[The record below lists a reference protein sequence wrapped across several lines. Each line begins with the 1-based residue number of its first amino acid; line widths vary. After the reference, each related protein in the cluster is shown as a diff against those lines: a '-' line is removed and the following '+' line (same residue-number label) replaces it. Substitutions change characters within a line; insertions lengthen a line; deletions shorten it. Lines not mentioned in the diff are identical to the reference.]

1 LRNILQTLLCLLLIV
16 PAARAHVGSKDVFE
30 TIDAGPYKLFVTI
43 RPPLVIPGVADV
55 EVRVSGAAVTAMQIT
70 PTPLTGEA
78 SKHPP
83 TADTMA
89 VSKVDPAFF
98 TGSVWIMAPG
108 SWQVRFTFDGAAGPQ
123 TASIPV
129 PAVPLATLKMQRG
142 MGWALGLMGL
152 FLVASMTGLVGAAVR
167 ESRLAPGV
175 IADAKRRRWG
185 YAAMAC
191 ALILLS
197 TIVWLGGT
205 WWDRNAVA
213 YASNI
218 YQPMKATASLN
229 GDVLDL
235 QLAGIAPRKEK
246 ERLPVDRPKNDLLPD
261 HGKLIHLYAI
271 REPEMDAAFHL
282 HPELVAPGDFRIALP
297 AMPPGTYR
305 LFGDIVHKSGF
316 PETVV
321 TTLTIPAGL
330 PAAHL
335 GPDDAEATPAPL
347 SAGAMGT
354 TYKLPDGYSMV
365 WDAPASL
372 TANTAEVFRF
382 RLLGPDGQPANG
394 MEPYLGMAGHAAF
407 VKTDGTVFAH
417 THPDGSA
424 AMPAMDIANGTMDAM
439 AGMSPAPVGPE
450 VGFPYGF
457 PSPGRYRIFVQ
468 MKHSGTV
475 ETGVFDALVK

>member
-1 LRNILQTLLCLLLIV
+1 
-16 PAARAHVGSKDVFE
+16 
-30 TIDAGPYKLFVTI
+30 
-43 RPPLVIPGVADV
+43 
-55 EVRVSGAAVTAMQIT
+55 
-70 PTPLTGEA
+70 
-78 SKHPP
+78 
-83 TADTMA
+83 
-89 VSKVDPAFF
+89 
-98 TGSVWIMAPG
+98 MAPG
-108 SWQVRFTFDGAAGPQ
+108 SWQVRFAVDGAAGPQ
-123 TASIPV
+123 TVSIPV
-129 PAVPLATLKMQRG
+129 PAVPLTTLKMERG
-142 MGWALGLMGL
+142 MGWALGLLGL

-167 ESRLAPGV
+167 ESRLPPGV
-175 IADAKRRRWG
+175 EADAKRRRWG

-191 ALILLS
+191 ALGLLS
-197 TIVWLGGT
+197 FIVWQGGK

-218 YQPMKATASLN
+218 YQPMKATTTLT
-229 GDVLDL
+229 GDILDL
-235 QLAGIAPRKEK
+235 QLAGVAPKKEK
-246 ERLPVDRPKNDLLPD
+246 DRMAMDRPKNDLLPD

-271 REPEMDAAFHL
+271 REPEMDVAFHL
-282 HPELVAPGDFRIALP
+282 HPELAAPGDFRMSLP
-297 AMPPGTYR
+297 AMPAGTYQ

-316 PETVV
+316 PETIV

-330 PAAHL
+330 TSAPL

-347 SAGAMGT
+347 SAGVMGT
-354 TYKLPDGYSMV
+354 TYKLPDGYTMV

-382 RLLGPDGQPANG
+382 RLLAPNGQPATG

-424 AMPAMDIANGTMDAM
+424 AMPAMDLANKDM
-439 AGMSPAPVGPE
+439 AGMTMGEPVGPE

-475 ETGVFDALVK
+475 ETGVFDAVVK